1 VLHRLSFI
9 TRVTFMHCRY
19 NLLENDVSHISL
31 NAVYDSIKFVAV
43 LRSECESVTL
53 LVI

>member
-1 VLHRLSFI
+1 MVLHRLSFI

-19 NLLENDVSHISL
+19 NLLENDVSHH
-31 NAVYDSIKFVAV
+31 AVYDSIKFVAV